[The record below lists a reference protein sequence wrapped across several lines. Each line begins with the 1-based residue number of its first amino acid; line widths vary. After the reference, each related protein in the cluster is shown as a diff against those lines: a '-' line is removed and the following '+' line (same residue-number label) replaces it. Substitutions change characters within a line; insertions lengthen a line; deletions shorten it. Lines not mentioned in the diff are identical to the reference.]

1 MKFNSK
7 IKILGITQETYN
19 YADVDMRHIKNGNI
33 RVKIVHPYSVKDSIK
48 ITTGMVYMFGFKII
62 LTKISDPPK
71 CLLCNKPGHFRKD
84 CERRNLKCQN
94 FKKIGHLKEN
104 CNMANCLSNLNEINE
119 NPIDDNEIEN
129 ITNSSGGSNNENN
142 VSGNILGDSIEHS
155 TNAVNSLN
163 NVVANTSNMN
173 NLKED
178 SGNNALS
185 NDLTSSSNE
194 PKIKNLNDKHD
205 DKNETENFFY
215 ETISGDFIDGNKEIS
230 TIKELLKERKDEN
243 EVQKSKQKKRN
254 LTISPSNDG
263 NESKKLYDINYKSS
277 DDDGNFEF
285 QPDDDEPDKK
295 SEPENNAD
303 D

>member
-1 MKFNSK
+1 
-7 IKILGITQETYN
+7 
-19 YADVDMRHIKNGNI
+19 MRHIKNGNI

-194 PKIKNLNDKHD
+194 PKIKNLNDMM
-205 DKNETENFFY
+205 
-215 ETISGDFIDGNKEIS
+215 
-230 TIKELLKERKDEN
+230 IKM
-243 EVQKSKQKKRN
+243 
-254 LTISPSNDG
+254 
-263 NESKKLYDINYKSS
+263 KL
-277 DDDGNFEF
+277 
-285 QPDDDEPDKK
+285 
-295 SEPENNAD
+295 
-303 D
+303 